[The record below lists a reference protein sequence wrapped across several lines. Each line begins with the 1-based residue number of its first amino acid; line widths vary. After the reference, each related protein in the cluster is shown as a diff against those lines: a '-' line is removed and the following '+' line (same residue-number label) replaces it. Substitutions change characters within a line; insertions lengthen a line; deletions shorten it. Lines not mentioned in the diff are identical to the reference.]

1 MFFNLIETESTVRTC
16 RFARASWTLLLVFSS
31 YQLQAQQIEVNTAN
45 ASIRE
50 KSIAGYT
57 ACLEL
62 DVKSV
67 ENGLSKFVRSLGK
80 FEKAER
86 NAWEGL
92 TQIIPAVSSDAI
104 DFYAKLMVSPR
115 CVQVFMGAVR
125 SGTSNSV
132 SPEAGD
138 NIRKML
144 YDFSLEQYRSDLRKQ
159 IEEAD
164 RVVNMAVKAHDK
176 RTREGDNLKYRLGRN
191 RKEKIKLLENMESN
205 RYNLQKLLADSVRNA
220 AEKETALEEIKKVR
234 QIAEERK
241 QKLGMIK

>member
-1 MFFNLIETESTVRTC
+1 MFFNLFQTESTVRTC
-16 RFARASWTLLLVFSS
+16 RFTRVSWTFLLFFSS
-31 YQLQAQQIEVNTAN
+31 YQLKAQQIEVGTAN

-57 ACLEL
+57 TCLEL

-115 CVQVFMGAVR
+115 CVQVFMGALR
-125 SGTSNSV
+125 SGTSNAISA
-132 SPEAGD
+132 EAGD

-176 RTREGDNLKYRLGRN
+176 RTREGDDLKYRLGRN

>member
-1 MFFNLIETESTVRTC
+1 MFFNIIQTESTVKVW
-16 RFARASWTLLLVFSS
+16 RFARASWIFLFIFGS
-31 YQLQAQQIEVNTAN
+31 YLLQAQQIEVNTAN

-132 SPEAGD
+132 SAETGD

-164 RVVNMAVKAHDK
+164 RVVNLAVKAHDK
-176 RTREGDNLKYRLGRN
+176 RTREADDLKYRLGRN
-191 RKEKIKLLENMESN
+191 RKEKIKLMENMESN
-205 RYNLQKLLADSVRNA
+205 RYNLQKLLSDSVRNA

-241 QKLGMIK
+241 QKLGLIK

>member
-1 MFFNLIETESTVRTC
+1 MFFNIIQTGITLRTS
-16 RFARASWTLLLVFSS
+16 RFARASWTFLLVFSY
-31 YQLQAQQIEVNTAN
+31 YQLKAQQIEVNTSN

-57 ACLEL
+57 TCLEL

-92 TQIIPAVSSDAI
+92 TQIVPAVSSDAI

-132 SPEAGD
+132 SAEAGD

-176 RTREGDNLKYRLGRN
+176 RTREGDELKYRLGRN

-205 RYNLQKLLADSVRNA
+205 RYNLQKLLSDSVRNA

-241 QKLGMIK
+241 QKLGLIK